1 MHKLFTCPNC
11 SEVMLK
17 SHGAESKMRNKVLI
31 FREDKAYAVCKGC
44 GVEVQVPLKI
54 DLTNLPN
61 KSSPDLYIDK
71 K

>member
-1 MHKLFTCPNC
+1 
-11 SEVMLK
+11 MLK
-17 SHGAESKMRNKVLI
+17 SHGAEAKMRNKVLI
-31 FREDKAYAVCKGC
+31 FREDKAFAVCKGC